1 MLIVSN
7 WTADS
12 KLNLIILQNMMT
24 VELESGFLVT
34 FSFLVKHMKKDTKP
48 EGCKTISTSQ
58 KKIKGALEN
67 PAGGEIQFLI

>member
-24 VELESGFLVT
+24 VELEMGFLVT
-34 FSFLVKHMKKDTKP
+34 FSVLVKHMKKDTKP
-48 EGCKTISTSQ
+48 EGCKNYKYFSE
-58 KKIKGALEN
+58 KIK
-67 PAGGEIQFLI
+67 I